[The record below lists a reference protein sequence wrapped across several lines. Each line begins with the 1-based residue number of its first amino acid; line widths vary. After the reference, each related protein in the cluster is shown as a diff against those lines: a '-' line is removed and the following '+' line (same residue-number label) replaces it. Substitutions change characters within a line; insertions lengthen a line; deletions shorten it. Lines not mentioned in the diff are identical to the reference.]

1 MFIEKEIEMLPTI
14 IQKVVLETPYRNNKL
29 LVKNLYL
36 SCIINIL
43 KNITLNNKER
53 E

>member
-1 MFIEKEIEMLPTI
+1 MEKEIEMLPTI
-14 IQKVVLETPYRNNKL
+14 VQEVILGTPYRNDKL